1 MLLRL
6 IAAATFL
13 AASSPALADG
23 SNAGRTTPR
32 DFAPDG
38 ELAFTVQGWRISAG
52 YRRLPGR
59 QTGLVADVIR
69 EQERALGE
77 TVSIAEVGMRHPLS
91 RETAFSLGFGA
102 GTGSP
107 SAPRWRVIAGF
118 EQSF

>member
-6 IAAATFL
+6 IAAAALL
-13 AASSPALADG
+13 AAGSSALADG
-23 SNAGRTTPR
+23 SNAGRPEPWG
-32 DFAPDG
+32 FASGG
-38 ELAFTVQGWRISAG
+38 EPTLTVQGWRISAG
-52 YRRLPGR
+52 YRRLLGR

-77 TVSIAEVGMRHPLS
+77 AVSIAEVGVRHPLS
-91 RETAFSLGFGA
+91 RETAFSLGIGA
-102 GTGSP
+102 GTGGP